1 MDLTFQ
7 IKGKAIVRD
16 ADYIGTP
23 QEAEE
28 AIEEVLM
35 DYLGVNA
42 DIHISDIYEV
52 IL

>member
-1 MDLTFQ
+1 MDVTLQ

-35 DYLGVNA
+35 DYLGVDA
-42 DIHISDIYEV
+42 DIHISDMYEV
-52 IL
+52 KL

>member
-7 IKGKAIVRD
+7 IKGKAIIRD
-16 ADYIGTP
+16 ADYISTP
-23 QEAEE
+23 QEIEE
-28 AIEEVLM
+28 AIEEVLT

-42 DIHISDIYEV
+42 DIHVSDIYEV

>member
-16 ADYIGTP
+16 ADYIGIP

-28 AIEEVLM
+28 AIENVLM
-35 DYLGVNA
+35 DFLGVNA
-42 DIHISDIYEV
+42 DIHVSDIYEV
-52 IL
+52 KL

>member
-16 ADYIGTP
+16 ADYICTP

-28 AIEEVLM
+28 AIENVLM
-35 DYLGVNA
+35 DFLGVNA
-42 DIHISDIYEV
+42 DIHVSDIYEV
-52 IL
+52 KL

>member
-28 AIEEVLM
+28 AIENVLM
-35 DYLGVNA
+35 DFLGVNA
-42 DIHISDIYEV
+42 DIHVSDIYEV
-52 IL
+52 KL

>member
-28 AIEEVLM
+28 VIEEVLM
-35 DYLGVNA
+35 DYLDINT
-42 DIHISDIYEV
+42 DIHVSDIYEV
-52 IL
+52 TL

>member
-16 ADYIGTP
+16 ADYICTP
-23 QEAEE
+23 QEIGE

-42 DIHISDIYEV
+42 DIHVSDMYE
-52 IL
+52 IKL

>member
-16 ADYIGTP
+16 ADYISTP
-23 QEAEE
+23 QEVEE

-42 DIHISDIYEV
+42 DIHVSDIYEV
-52 IL
+52 TL